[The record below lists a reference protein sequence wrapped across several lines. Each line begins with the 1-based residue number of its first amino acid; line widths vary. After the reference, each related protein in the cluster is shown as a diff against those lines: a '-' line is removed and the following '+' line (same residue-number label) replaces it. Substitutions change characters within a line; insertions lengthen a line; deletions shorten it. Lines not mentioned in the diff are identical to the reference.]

1 MGAAARCQAGDRWR
15 TFPAGPGGAMPGK
28 GARGGADMR
37 RAAAALLLVA
47 VAAVGLR
54 AGGVFSA
61 AGNREILGLSGQAVY
76 WTIAGA
82 EVILALAGITLL
94 ILRMIWARKSG
105 KPLQRQRRSLWWLLL
120 LPLVVFGL
128 SKILHRL
135 HQRAAATATAATHA
149 SAQRLPAGHLRVGN
163 PWPLLVLFAVVALGT
178 AALAF
183 RRRRRAVPPPPEPDV
198 ELYAEPLV
206 AALAAGARVLH
217 DDPDPRTAII
227 GCYAAMER
235 SLADAG
241 SPPLMA
247 DTPAE
252 VLSRA
257 TASGLV
263 RSAPA
268 TTLTGLFRQARYSS
282 HPMTEAD
289 RATAIDAL
297 AQVREDL
304 GSGALAQADL
314 GGDQ

>member
-1 MGAAARCQAGDRWR
+1 
-15 TFPAGPGGAMPGK
+15 MPGK

-47 VAAVGLR
+47 VAAIGLR

-61 AGNREILGLSGQAVY
+61 AGSPEILGLSGRAVY
-76 WTIAGA
+76 WILAGTEA
-82 EVILALAGITLL
+82 IMALAGITLL
-94 ILRMIWARKSG
+94 ILRMIWGKSG
-105 KPLQRQRRSLWWLLL
+105 KPVQRRRRSIWWLLL
-120 LPLVVFGL
+120 LPLVVVGL
-128 SKILHRL
+128 SKILQRL
-135 HQRAAATATAATHA
+135 RQQHAAAAAHA
-149 SAQRLPAGHLRVGN
+149 HAANAKAGAAGHLHMGN
-163 PWPLLVLFAVVALGT
+163 PWPLLVLFAVVALGA
-178 AALAF
+178 AALTVY
-183 RRRRRAVPPPPEPDV
+183 RRRHRIMLPPPEPDP
-198 ELYAEPLV
+198 EPDAEPLV

-217 DDPDPRTAII
+217 GDPDPRTAII

-241 SPPLMA
+241 SPPRMA

-268 TTLTGLFRQARYSS
+268 STLTGLFRRARYSS

-289 RATAIDAL
+289 RTAAIDAL
-297 AQVREDL
+297 AQVRADL

-314 GGDQ
+314 GGDP